1 MRCSLPAVTFV
12 SIEMV
17 NASLIRCLESCPE
30 QSRIAPFPIGARWQA
45 GRARC
50 FPSEPL
56 LATGSVGL
64 PEGWNLFKK
73 NGFHLTA
80 KRIPSDH
87 KIAKSFGIVQCG
99 NPIRYVPMSK
109 TRKVVTS
116 AISVIHKFVRST
128 TLRYIGRID
137 LLMTETF
144 RQRFKKSILV
154 ISLSTHGETH
164 TLHGMVFSPM
174 RIFFYY
180 Y

>member
-1 MRCSLPAVTFV
+1 MFILFR
-12 SIEMV
+12 
-17 NASLIRCLESCPE
+17 SLIDRPVYELFSPGCNICFDRDGECISNTV
-30 QSRIAPFPIGARWQA
+30 SRVLPGTVTD
-45 GRARC
+45 C
-50 FPSEPL
+50 
-56 LATGSVGL
+56 SVSNRRR
-64 PEGWNLFKK
+64 NLFKK

-80 KRIPSDH
+80 KRIPSDL

-116 AISVIHKFVRST
+116 AISVIHKFAMST

-154 ISLSTHGETH
+154 ISPSTEGKIH
-164 TLHGMVFSPM
+164 TLHGKVFSPM